1 MLLIV
6 ICLLMENKSSSL
18 KPTIEILTFQL
29 NFFSEVVLMDLAII
43 LENIENIFKWKC
55 V

>member
-1 MLLIV
+1 MPIIV

-18 KPTIEILTFQL
+18 KPTIKTFQL
-29 NFFSEVVLMDLAII
+29 NFFSEVVLMDLVII
-43 LENIENIFKWKC
+43 LSLENIFKWKC